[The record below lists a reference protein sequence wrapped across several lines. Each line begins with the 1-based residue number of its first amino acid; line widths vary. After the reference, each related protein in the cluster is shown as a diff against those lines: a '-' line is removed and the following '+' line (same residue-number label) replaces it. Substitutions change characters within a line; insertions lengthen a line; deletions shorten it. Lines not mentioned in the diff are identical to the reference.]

1 MKNFF
6 KKSALKRFLCIPL
19 IVMMLIAQMPVGV
32 LAADAVISDD
42 AEVSVSADETEDA
55 AAVSADEAEAVSED
69 ETAAAEEAAEEAA
82 E

>member
-55 AAVSADEAEAVSED
+55 AAVSADEAEAAD
-69 ETAAAEEAAEEAA
+69 EAA
-82 E
+82 